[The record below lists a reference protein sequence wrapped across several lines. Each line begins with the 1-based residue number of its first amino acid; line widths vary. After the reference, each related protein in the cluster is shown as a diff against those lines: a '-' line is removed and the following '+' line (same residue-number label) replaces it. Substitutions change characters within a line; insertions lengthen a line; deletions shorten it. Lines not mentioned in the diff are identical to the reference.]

1 MASSERKREYISRL
15 QQNPEK
21 GEVIVVRVSN
31 ERSVP
36 MEFQIEPTG
45 DVAPIMKPG
54 VGYEVVTQGR
64 GTGPFSEEGYALNV
78 VMRDDSIQVWVE
90 CWDGQAFNDEGDSVA
105 Y

>member
-1 MASSERKREYISRL
+1 MASSESKKEYISRL
-15 QQNPEK
+15 KQNPAR

-31 ERSVP
+31 QRSVP

-45 DVAPIMKPG
+45 DEAPIMEPD
-54 VGYEVVTQGR
+54 VAYEIVTQGR

-78 VMRDDSIQVWVE
+78 VLQDDSIQVWVE
-90 CWDGQAFNDEGDSVA
+90 CWDGQAFDDKETSVA